1 MNAQP
6 PDKTSPRVPRSG
18 LAPYRTRATID
29 PWRYRTAQARHKPL
43 SRVPK
48 PNRGRA
54 AGFFSFILSIQS
66 QVLCKIIETIDV
78 AGMHKQR
85 LSRCALREDDVVPG
99 QFYMQIL
106 DLGSLSG

>member
-1 MNAQP
+1 MLSHP
-6 PDKTSPRVPRSG
+6 TKLVREFRYPVSRLIELV
-18 LAPYRTRATID
+18 ATID
-29 PWRYRTAQARHKPL
+29 PWRYCTAQVRHKPL

-48 PNRGRA
+48 PNRRA
-54 AGFFSFILSIQS
+54 ASFFSFILSIKS
-66 QVLCKIIETIDV
+66 QVPCKIIETIDV